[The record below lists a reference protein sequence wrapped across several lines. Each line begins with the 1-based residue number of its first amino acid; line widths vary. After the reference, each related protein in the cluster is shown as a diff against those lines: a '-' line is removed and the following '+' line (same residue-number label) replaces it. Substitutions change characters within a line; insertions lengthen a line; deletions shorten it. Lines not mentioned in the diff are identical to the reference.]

1 MSSRSFFW
9 LASKVSILS
18 TNVCKSAALDFPTQ
32 LPVGMFR
39 SMRISS
45 TLAPLSSRLLMNF
58 SLVLE
63 FCIN

>member
-9 LASKVSILS
+9 FASKVSILS
-18 TNVCKSAALDFPTQ
+18 TKVWRSAALDFPTQ

-39 SMRISS
+39 SIRISS

-58 SLVLE
+58 SLVSV
-63 FCIN
+63 FWIS